1 MITTFKMKE
10 FTFKPKGGKSYLFY
24 KGKVGKALQ
33 NPILGT
39 FPTKVIFLK
48 IELFNLFS
56 YLY

>member
-1 MITTFKMKE
+1 MQAKTKEFHDYNSKMKE

-39 FPTKVIFLK
+39 FPTKV
-48 IELFNLFS
+48 FS
-56 YLY
+56 